1 MQNPAEIKN
10 IARPEPAINQALA
23 RIGTA
28 TVSSE
33 LSRLGCATRTSA
45 ARCRSGPGAA
55 PPARR

>member
-1 MQNPAEIKN
+1 VQNPAEIKT

-33 LSRLGCATRTSA
+33 LSRLGVRDPHI
-45 ARCRSGPGAA
+45 RGPVPLGPGAA
-55 PPARR
+55 PPARH